1 MLISQCLGK
10 VYIGSQIKCLQLKIT
25 SMHKVSYF
33 GILMKIKKDEDE
45 PEAYIYGKRKVL
57 MIICS
62 FVYTIN
68 SESLCSMTN

>member
-1 MLISQCLGK
+1 
-10 VYIGSQIKCLQLKIT
+10 
-25 SMHKVSYF
+25 MHKVSYF